1 MQLGLMIGEVFVIR
15 HDVNLHSEILDTP
28 DFFWKE
34 EHFTDVYSMVQAY
47 LEMTGRTAI
56 LNTRLDMLCEL
67 LDVLQQQLETAHSTK
82 LEWTV
87 IWLIVAEVVLQML
100 RTLCY

>member
-47 LEMTGRTAI
+47 LEAYTLLTLYPYI
-56 LNTRLDMLCEL
+56 LIPL
-67 LDVLQQQLETAHSTK
+67 
-82 LEWTV
+82 
-87 IWLIVAEVVLQML
+87 
-100 RTLCY
+100 